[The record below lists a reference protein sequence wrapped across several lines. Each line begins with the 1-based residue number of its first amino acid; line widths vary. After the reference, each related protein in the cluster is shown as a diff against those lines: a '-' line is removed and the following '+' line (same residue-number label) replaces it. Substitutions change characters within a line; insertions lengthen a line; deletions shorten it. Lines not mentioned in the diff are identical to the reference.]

1 MRFSKMC
8 VEPNTHK
15 KRKLIKCMFS
25 AFCVRLVL
33 SIERYNHWMSTVVG
47 I

>member
-1 MRFSKMC
+1 MRFLKMC
-8 VEPNTHK
+8 LEPNTHK
-15 KRKLIKCMFS
+15 KRKLIKFLFS
-25 AFCVRLVL
+25 AFYVRLVL